1 MDTNS
6 DYQLPAPEGSSLK
19 LTRGWLYLAIGSLM
33 AGGVLPLLLMAARVP
48 GLYEHIPV
56 GDMFRS
62 ALVVH
67 VDLTVLGWFLAFA
80 GVFFSINSTQRFSAL
95 GWAALILTTIGAVIF
110 SLSPFFGAAE
120 PLRNNY
126 IPVLNHRIFLTGLT
140 LFGAGYSMLI
150 IRSLISSVW
159 SEEIFSGS
167 GTLRVGI
174 YTATLASLFA
184 ILALFASFSLIPNS
198 ITGQHYYELL
208 FWGGGHVLQFTHT
221 QLLLVAWLWL
231 ATASGAFPALPFLKA
246 RIVVF
251 IFIIGIL
258 PLLATPFIYAAHEI
272 ASADHRLLMT
282 SLMEYG
288 NSIGPFVIGLAI
300 TIALFKSHSGS
311 QHQSPL
317 RIALIMSILLFA
329 TGGIIGLLISG
340 INVTIPAHYHG
351 SIGGIVLAY
360 MGMTYYLLPILGFN
374 PPHLKMAKIQPIIY
388 GSGQLMHVF
397 GLALSGGY
405 GVQRK
410 TAGAEQALDSMGAQI
425 GMKIVGLGGLIAV
438 IGGLM
443 FAIVVLNSILKSRS
457 K

>member
-1 MDTNS
+1 MDNNN
-6 DYQLPAPEGSSLK
+6 DYQLPTPQGASLK

-33 AGGVLPLLLMAARVP
+33 AGGILPLLLMAARVP

-80 GVFFSINSTQRFSAL
+80 GVFFSINSTKRFVTL
-95 GWAALILTTIGAVIF
+95 GWAALLLTTIGAIVF

-126 IPVLNHRIFLTGLT
+126 VPVINNRIFLTGLT
-140 LFGAGYSMLI
+140 LFGAGYSLLI
-150 IRSLISSVW
+150 IRSLMSSRW
-159 SEEIFSGS
+159 TGDINSGS
-167 GTLRVGI
+167 WALRMGI
-174 YTATLASLFA
+174 NTATLASLFA
-184 ILALFASFSLIPNS
+184 ILALFASYSLIPNS
-198 ITGQHYYELL
+198 ITGQHYFELL

-231 ATASGAFPALPFLKA
+231 AAASGAFPSLKP
-246 RIVVF
+246 RIVVL

-272 ASADHRLLMT
+272 ASADHRVLMT

-288 NSIGPFVIGLAI
+288 NSIGPFVIGLTI
-300 TIALFKSHSGS
+300 TIALFKFHSGS
-311 QHQSPL
+311 QERSPL

-360 MGMTYYLLPILGFN
+360 MGMTYYLLPKLGFN
-374 PPHLKMAKIQPIIY
+374 PPHLKLAKIQPIIY

-410 TAGAEQALDSMGAQI
+410 TAGAAQALDSIGAQI